1 MTTSQRR
8 HEAGSP
14 RRRRSRREER
24 RARRGRALRLALAAV
39 AVGVVFVAGAALGL
53 VLDDAPR
60 PGGTQT
66 LVRTLEPDT
75 LPPVTRTVTVTTEP

>member
-1 MTTSQRR
+1 MTTSDRR
-8 HEAGSP
+8 HDAGS
-14 RRRRSRREER
+14 RRRRRARLEER
-24 RARRGRALRLALAAV
+24 RARRGRAIRWAFGAV
-39 AVGVVFVAGAALGL
+39 AVGVAFVAGVALGL

-75 LPPVTRTVTVTTEP
+75 LPPVTRTLTVTTEP

>member
-1 MTTSQRR
+1 M
-8 HEAGSP
+8 
-14 RRRRSRREER
+14 
-24 RARRGRALRLALAAV
+24 LAAA
-39 AVGVVFVAGAALGL
+39 AVGVGFVAGVALGL